1 MHGDRDGTTPSPGR
15 GTPPGYGTPPGRDTP
30 SGAPWDARS
39 APTRGASMSGP
50 AGTTPAWGQTRA
62 PGDSAT
68 TWGNASATRWE
79 SPLPPARP
87 GGPVGAPGGRPLPA
101 FLRPPAVW
109 FTSVAAVGSV
119 VLVVLLVLALLPP
132 PATHTSVAV
141 VVRTPGTATP
151 LPRPAATAT
160 SAPLPAF
167 ALPAFHDWRAAYLAA
182 DGHVHVTTLDGQT
195 DLAGPALDLA
205 TAFSTN
211 STDTIPTLDAFTSL
225 AVAPNGQYL
234 AYIDQPPETGTG
246 FTPPGGDLVVTPLAA
261 GAAPGWA
268 AQRIPA
274 QVTTIGGW
282 SPDSATIAFSTNS
295 PPDSGS
301 DSHTGT
307 IYTASAPT
315 WRPQPLPGAESFS
328 SPLAT
333 AQILG
338 WRDNTHLV
346 LVASAN
352 NGPVG
357 TPLPG
362 GTGSVGGSA
371 LAAPLS
377 PEQEALVTVDVAT
390 GAAYTIATIPP
401 GTLVALSPDGTQV
414 VAQNTG
420 NTCAQACSSQ
430 TLTMEV
436 IDTRTG
442 AVQSLPASE
451 KAAPGAIAINWN
463 PQGASFAATIDQG
476 STGTAPPRWRVV
488 LVDTANDSA
497 WTARTG
503 DFAVGWSPDGS
514 ALLIGDASHIG
525 GDGTDDGTQVWGMA
539 PGSGGAPV
547 ALPKLMVAFIG
558 WVRTA

>member
-1 MHGDRDGTTPSPGR
+1 
-15 GTPPGYGTPPGRDTP
+15 
-30 SGAPWDARS
+30 
-39 APTRGASMSGP
+39 MSGP

-109 FTSVAAVGSV
+109 FTGVAAVGSV
-119 VLVVLLVLALLPP
+119 VLVALAVLALLPP

-182 DGHVHVTTLDGQT
+182 DGTVHVTTLDGQT
-195 DLAGPALDLA
+195 DLTGPALDIP
-205 TAFSTN
+205 TALSTN
-211 STDTIPTLDAFTSL
+211 SAVTIPNGDGFTAL

-234 AYIDQPPETGTG
+234 AYIDQPSTGDVS
-246 FTPPGGDLVVTPLAA
+246 FVPAGGPLVVTPLAA
-261 GAAPGWA
+261 GAAPGWST
-268 AQRIPA
+268 QRIPEP
-274 QVTTIGGW
+274 VTTIGGW
-282 SPDSATIAFSTNS
+282 SSDSSTIAFSTNS
-295 PPDSGS
+295 LPGSGPDA
-301 DSHTGT
+301 HAGT

-315 WRPQPLPGAESFS
+315 WRPKAVPGAESPT
-328 SPLAT
+328 SPLAS
-333 AQILG
+333 ARILG

-362 GTGSVGGSA
+362 GTGSVSGSP
-371 LAAPLS
+371 LLAPLS
-377 PEQEALVTVDVAT
+377 AEQEALVALDITNGAT
-390 GAAYTIATIPP
+390 YTIATIPP
-401 GTLVALSPDGTQV
+401 GTLVALSPDGGRI
-414 VAQNTG
+414 VADYPCGVGCN
-420 NTCAQACSSQ
+420 AQGLP
-430 TLTMEV
+430 TEV
-436 IDTRTG
+436 IDTGTG
-442 AVQSLPASE
+442 AVHALPTSD
-451 KAAPGAIAINWN
+451 KAITGSAAFIWN
-463 PQGASFAATIDQG
+463 PQDTAFAATLGRG
-476 STGTAPPRWRVV
+476 STGNTPPEWSVEVV
-488 LVDTANDSA
+488 DSQHDSA
-497 WTARTG
+497 STLRANA
-503 DFAVGWSPDGS
+503 FAIGWAPDGS
-514 ALLIGDASHIG
+514 ALLVGDAAILNNGGAFG
-525 GDGTDDGTQVWGMA
+525 GDKAWFVT
-539 PGSGGAPV
+539 PGSGGSPV
-547 ALPKLMVAFIG
+547 ALPLPMVAFIG